1 MTKQLTPR
9 TLDIVITKISAKT
22 IHYELKANGNSE
34 HWRIPADSKFDKSVL
49 VIGERYR
56 VTTRVIRSK
65 QWSYKTQKQTYQDS
79 FDWVF
84 AEKRSAVAHCTVRAK
99 SQINETITSMPLVD
113 GGELFKWR

>member
-9 TLDIVITKISAKT
+9 TLDIVITKINAKT
-22 IHYELKANGNSE
+22 IHYELVANSTPE
-34 HWRIPADSKFDKSVL
+34 HWRIPENSKFDKSVL
-49 VIGERYR
+49 VIGQRYR

-99 SQINETITSMPLVD
+99 SQISETITSMPLVD

>member
-22 IHYELKANGNSE
+22 VHYELVANSKPE
-34 HWRIPADSKFDKSVL
+34 HWRISANSKFDKSVL
-49 VIGERYR
+49 VVGERYR

-65 QWSYKTQKQTYQDS
+65 QWSYKRQKQTYQDS

-84 AEKRSAVAHCTVRAK
+84 AEKRSPVAHCTVKAK
-99 SQINETITSMPLVD
+99 SQLSKAVTSMPLVD
-113 GGELFKWR
+113 GGDLFKW